1 MWALTKSCWCL
12 YPEML
17 CFVHHSFVDE
27 HACLW
32 SDGQMVNGLVEEENG
47 KAAGITHA
55 QVRGTMGEGTRGA
68 FETAQHYQGRG
79 HMSVAC
85 DDSVS
90 YHVPLRSKH
99 LSSLVPSSL
108 RHRNMPSAPG
118 PRQQGRQ
125 ASCPSSGLLQR
136 DQLSYAP
143 RAIHVCC

>member
-1 MWALTKSCWCL
+1 MPAFDHEQRRVGGGGTGGFANRFQREVWALTKSCWCL

-55 QVRGTMGEGTRGA
+55 QVSGTMGEGTRGA

-99 LSSLVPSSL
+99 L
-108 RHRNMPSAPG
+108 
-118 PRQQGRQ
+118 
-125 ASCPSSGLLQR
+125 
-136 DQLSYAP
+136 
-143 RAIHVCC
+143 